1 VTNIMKSL
9 GTSVTAATEQCCLRA
24 LTHLGYHLQAQ
35 AAIFLRSYEPV
46 HPLDSETSRMLEDFV
61 GTRGRK
67 HALITLQ
74 VARKEANY
82 NKKSRGVKNFKKRW

>member
-1 VTNIMKSL
+1 
-9 GTSVTAATEQCCLRA
+9 
-24 LTHLGYHLQAQ
+24 
-35 AAIFLRSYEPV
+35 
-46 HPLDSETSRMLEDFV
+46 MLEDFV

-74 VARKEANY
+74 VARLDIIFWCLPFRRSLLCNLSFRKEANY